1 MMPDE
6 TDEISLN
13 KQKALA
19 SIDVA
24 MGGHVAEELFIGTDQ
39 VTSGCSNDFENA
51 TKLAYNAVRRYG
63 MFGEDAG
70 YISQDKD
77 SLSDKH
83 NAMVDKKVQEILKE
97 AKERVTSLLIS
108 KEVSLRDV
116 ATNLYKYDMLDSE
129 DIKNT
134 IEGKELQKA
143 KVRDVDVND
152 LSGYKI

>member
-1 MMPDE
+1 
-6 TDEISLN
+6 
-13 KQKALA
+13 
-19 SIDVA
+19 
-24 MGGHVAEELFIGTDQ
+24 
-39 VTSGCSNDFENA
+39 
-51 TKLAYNAVRRYG
+51 

-77 SLSDKH
+77 NLSDKH

-97 AKERVTSLLIS
+97 AKERVTALLIA

-116 ATNLYKYDMLDSE
+116 ATNLYRYDVLDSD

-143 KVRDVDVND
+143 KVRDVDTND